1 MVAGRD
7 AGRVGLL
14 LRGRPIISHRPA
26 SRERESRATPAAS
39 PPAAS
44 APASGSEPEAAPPQS
59 KSVLVWLIETSG
71 WIGAVLL
78 VLSIYFVAK
87 VVHLYYDLRMEV
99 AAPPEILQQCET
111 LLKAKDFMGV
121 YKLVKGDDSFFSTVL
136 TAGLAELPQG
146 LVEARDAM
154 ERVGETLVVEME
166 TKISMLAVV
175 GTLGPMIGLLGTLK
189 GMIASFSAIAMSDT
203 QLKASQVAGG
213 ISEALVLTFE
223 GVGLAVPAIFF
234 FAVFRNKVSSISTAT
249 MLAADEF
256 IRRTNTLLRT
266 KPTTGPLHQVLRSW
280 TLWLPLHG
288 REYHCRDARLG
299 LGVRLSPPCR

>member
-1 MVAGRD
+1 MNRRPEWKRNLWWLGAVMAVWGYFCVVGPLSVIAQQAGKGK
-7 AGRVGLL
+7 AAA
-14 LRGRPIISHRPA
+14 PA
-26 SRERESRATPAAS
+26 PAAS
-39 PPAAS
+39 PPAA
-44 APASGSEPEAAPPQS
+44 APATPAAESEAAPPPS
-59 KSVLVWLIETSG
+59 KSVLIWLIETSG

-87 VVHLYYDLRMEV
+87 IVHLYTEMRMEV

-154 ERVGETLVVEME
+154 DRVGETLVVEME

-234 FAVFRNKVSSISTAT
+234 FAVFRNRVSSISTAT

-256 IRRTNTLLRT
+256 IRRTNTLLRS
-266 KPTTGPLHQVLRSW
+266 KPTTGPISTSQ
-280 TLWLPLHG
+280 G
-288 REYHCRDARLG
+288 
-299 LGVRLSPPCR
+299 

>member
-1 MVAGRD
+1 MNRRAEWKRNLWWLGAVLAVWGYFCAVGPLSVVAQQAAKGK
-7 AGRVGLL
+7 A
-14 LRGRPIISHRPA
+14 PA
-26 SRERESRATPAAS
+26 PAAA
-39 PPAAS
+39 PPAAAPT
-44 APASGSEPEAAPPQS
+44 APATGSEAEPAPAPS
-59 KSVLVWLIETSG
+59 KSVLIWLIETSG

-87 VVHLYYDLRMEV
+87 IVHLYSELRMEV

-154 ERVGETLVVEME
+154 DRVGETLIVEME

-234 FAVFRNKVSSISTAT
+234 FAVFRNRVSSISTAT

-256 IRRTNTLLRT
+256 IRRTNTLLRS
-266 KPTTGPLHQVLRSW
+266 KPTTGPI
-280 TLWLPLHG
+280 
-288 REYHCRDARLG
+288 
-299 LGVRLSPPCR
+299 SPSQS

>member
-1 MVAGRD
+1 VWGYCWAIGPIAVD
-7 AGRVGLL
+7 AQEAKGKAAA
-14 LRGRPIISHRPA
+14 PA
-26 SRERESRATPAAS
+26 PAAA
-39 PPAAS
+39 PAA
-44 APASGSEPEAAPPQS
+44 APTSTSEPEAAPPPS

-87 VVHLYYDLRMEV
+87 IVHLYYDMRMEV

-256 IRRTNTLLRT
+256 IRRTNALLRA
-266 KPTTGPLHQVLRSW
+266 KPTTGPMGP
-280 TLWLPLHG
+280 TTG
-288 REYHCRDARLG
+288 
-299 LGVRLSPPCR
+299 

>member
-1 MVAGRD
+1 MKRQPEWKRNLWWLGMVVSVWGYFVAIGPLSVD
-7 AGRVGLL
+7 AQQAAKGK
-14 LRGRPIISHRPA
+14 PA
-26 SRERESRATPAAS
+26 PAPAATP
-39 PPAAS
+39 PAPV
-44 APASGSEPEAAPPQS
+44 PAGGAESEAAPPPS

-111 LLKAKDFMGV
+111 LLKSKDFMGV

-266 KPTTGPLHQVLRSW
+266 KPTTGPIGSSQ
-280 TLWLPLHG
+280 G
-288 REYHCRDARLG
+288 Q
-299 LGVRLSPPCR
+299 

>member
-1 MVAGRD
+1 MNRQRDWKRSLWWLGALVAVWGYFAAVGPISVSAQQ
-7 AGRVGLL
+7 AGK
-14 LRGRPIISHRPA
+14 A
-26 SRERESRATPAAS
+26 KAPAAS
-39 PPAAS
+39 PPAA
-44 APASGSEPEAAPPQS
+44 PAASSEGSESEAAPPPS

-87 VVHLYYDLRMEV
+87 VVHLYYDMRMEV

-111 LLKAKDFMGV
+111 LLKTKDFMGV

-189 GMIASFSAIAMSDT
+189 GMISSFSAIAMSDT

-234 FAVFRNKVSSISTAT
+234 FAVFRNRVSSISTAT

-256 IRRTNTLLRT
+256 IRRTNALLRA
-266 KPTTGPLHQVLRSW
+266 KPTTGPAGGS
-280 TLWLPLHG
+280 
-288 REYHCRDARLG
+288 
-299 LGVRLSPPCR
+299 SPG

>member
-1 MVAGRD
+1 MRIAMNRHPDWKRSLWWLAAAVAVWGYFCAVGPFAVD
-7 AGRVGLL
+7 AQQDAKGKAA
-14 LRGRPIISHRPA
+14 PA
-26 SRERESRATPAAS
+26 PAAG
-39 PPAAS
+39 PPAA
-44 APASGSEPEAAPPQS
+44 APAQGGSESESKPPES
-59 KSVLVWLIETSG
+59 KSVLEWLIVTSG

-87 VVHLYYDLRMEV
+87 IVHLYTEMRMEV

-189 GMIASFSAIAMSDT
+189 GMIASFSAIALSDT

-234 FAVFRNKVSSISTAT
+234 FAVFRNRVSSISTAT

-256 IRRTNTLLRT
+256 VRRTNTLLRT
-266 KPTTGPLHQVLRSW
+266 KPATGPI
-280 TLWLPLHG
+280 G
-288 REYHCRDARLG
+288 
-299 LGVRLSPPCR
+299 PPPT

>member
-1 MVAGRD
+1 MNRHAERKRSLLTLGVVLAAWALCCVTGPVVAQQ
-7 AGRVGLL
+7 
-14 LRGRPIISHRPA
+14 PA
-26 SRERESRATPAAS
+26 KNGAAAPAPAAANPPAAAPAATPA
-39 PPAAS
+39 PAGTAES
-44 APASGSEPEAAPPQS
+44 EAKPAES
-59 KSVLVWLIETSG
+59 KSVLFWLIETSG
-71 WIGAVLL
+71 WIGVVLL
-78 VLSIYFVAK
+78 ILSIYFVAK
-87 VVHLYYDLRMEV
+87 IVHLYIEMRMEV

-111 LLKAKDFMGV
+111 LLKSKDFMGV

-189 GMIASFSAIAMSDT
+189 GMISSFSAIALSDT

-234 FAVFRNKVSSISTAT
+234 FAVFRNRVQSISTAT

-256 IRRTNTLLRT
+256 IRRTNALLRA
-266 KPTTGPLHQVLRSW
+266 KPATGPIGSN
-280 TLWLPLHG
+280 PG
-288 REYHCRDARLG
+288 
-299 LGVRLSPPCR
+299 

>member
-1 MVAGRD
+1 MRTNMNRNRD
-7 AGRVGLL
+7 WKRSVWWLGVMLAVWGYFSAVGPLSV
-14 LRGRPIISHRPA
+14 IAQQAAKAKPA
-26 SRERESRATPAAS
+26 APPAAS

-59 KSVLVWLIETSG
+59 KSVLIWLIETSG

-146 LVEARDAM
+146 LIEASDAM

-203 QLKASQVAGG
+203 QLKASEVAGG
-213 ISEALVLTFE
+213 ISEALLLTFE
-223 GVGLAVPAIFF
+223 GVGLSVPAIYY
-234 FAVFRNKVSSISTAT
+234 FAVFRNRVSSISVNT
-249 MLAADEF
+249 LLEADEF
-256 IRRTNTLLRT
+256 LRRVSN
-266 KPTTGPLHQVLRSW
+266 
-280 TLWLPLHG
+280 
-288 REYHCRDARLG
+288 A
-299 LGVRLSPPCR
+299 

>member
-1 MVAGRD
+1 MIRQQNWKRSVWWLGVLLAVWGYFVVLGPHSVD
-7 AGRVGLL
+7 AQQGGK
-14 LRGRPIISHRPA
+14 GKAAPA
-26 SRERESRATPAAS
+26 PAAS
-39 PPAAS
+39 PPAA
-44 APASGSEPEAAPPQS
+44 PAEPTTSESQSPAPQS
-59 KSVLVWLIETSG
+59 ESVLVWLIKTSG

-87 VVHLYYDLRMEV
+87 IVHLYYDMRMEV

-111 LLKAKDFMGV
+111 LLKTKDFMGV

-189 GMIASFSAIAMSDT
+189 GMISSFSAIAMSDT

-234 FAVFRNKVSSISTAT
+234 FALFRNRVSSISTAT

-266 KPTTGPLHQVLRSW
+266 KATTGPIGS
-280 TLWLPLHG
+280 TPG
-288 REYHCRDARLG
+288 
-299 LGVRLSPPCR
+299 

>member
-1 MVAGRD
+1 MNRHPDWKRSLWWLGVAVAVWGYFCAVGQLAVNAQQD
-7 AGRVGLL
+7 AKGKAA
-14 LRGRPIISHRPA
+14 PA
-26 SRERESRATPAAS
+26 PAAN
-39 PPAAS
+39 PAPAA
-44 APASGSEPEAAPPQS
+44 PAGSESEPAKAPES
-59 KSVLVWLIETSG
+59 KSVLEWLIVTSG

-87 VVHLYYDLRMEV
+87 IVHLYTEMRMEV

-189 GMIASFSAIAMSDT
+189 GMIASFSAIALSDT

-234 FAVFRNKVSSISTAT
+234 FAVFRNRVSSISTAT

-266 KPTTGPLHQVLRSW
+266 KAPAGGPMTPPTT
-280 TLWLPLHG
+280 
-288 REYHCRDARLG
+288 
-299 LGVRLSPPCR
+299 

>member
-1 MVAGRD
+1 MNRNRD
-7 AGRVGLL
+7 WKRSVWWLGVMLAVWGYFCAVGPLSVIAQQAAK
-14 LRGRPIISHRPA
+14 GKAAP
-26 SRERESRATPAAS
+26 PAAS

-266 KPTTGPLHQVLRSW
+266 KPTTGPIGASQ
-280 TLWLPLHG
+280 G
-288 REYHCRDARLG
+288 
-299 LGVRLSPPCR
+299 

>member
-1 MVAGRD
+1 MTRQPDWKRSLWWLGVAIAVWGYF
-7 AGRVGLL
+7 AAVGPLSVNAQQAAK
-14 LRGRPIISHRPA
+14 GKA
-26 SRERESRATPAAS
+26 SAPAAS
-39 PPAAS
+39 PPP
-44 APASGSEPEAAPPQS
+44 APAQSGGSESEAAPPPS
-59 KSVLVWLIETSG
+59 ESVLVWLIKTSG

-87 VVHLYYDLRMEV
+87 IVHLYYDMRMEV

-111 LLKAKDFMGV
+111 LLKTKDFMGV

-189 GMIASFSAIAMSDT
+189 GMISSFSAIAMSDT

-234 FAVFRNKVSSISTAT
+234 FALFRNRVSSISTAT

-266 KPTTGPLHQVLRSW
+266 KATTGPIGS
-280 TLWLPLHG
+280 TPG
-288 REYHCRDARLG
+288 
-299 LGVRLSPPCR
+299 

>member
-1 MVAGRD
+1 MKRQPDWKRGWWCLAAMLAVWAYCWAIGPIAVD
-7 AGRVGLL
+7 AQEAKGKAAA
-14 LRGRPIISHRPA
+14 PA
-26 SRERESRATPAAS
+26 PAAPTS
-39 PPAAS
+39 T
-44 APASGSEPEAAPPQS
+44 SEPEAAPPPS

-87 VVHLYYDLRMEV
+87 IVHLYYDMRMEV

-111 LLKAKDFMGV
+111 LLKANDFMGV

-166 TKISMLAVV
+166 TKISMLAVI

-234 FAVFRNKVSSISTAT
+234 FAVFRNRVSSISTAT

-266 KPTTGPLHQVLRSW
+266 KPTTPMGS
-280 TLWLPLHG
+280 
-288 REYHCRDARLG
+288 
-299 LGVRLSPPCR
+299 SPG

>member
-1 MVAGRD
+1 MNRHPDWKRSLWWLGVAVGVWGYFCAVGPLAVNAQQD
-7 AGRVGLL
+7 AKGKGA
-14 LRGRPIISHRPA
+14 PA
-26 SRERESRATPAAS
+26 PAAN
-39 PPAAS
+39 PAPAA
-44 APASGSEPEAAPPQS
+44 PAQGGSESEPAKPPES
-59 KSVLVWLIETSG
+59 KSVLEWLIVTSG

-87 VVHLYYDLRMEV
+87 IVHLYTEMRMEV
-99 AAPPEILQQCET
+99 SAPPEILQQCET

-234 FAVFRNKVSSISTAT
+234 FAVFRNRVSSISTAT

-266 KPTTGPLHQVLRSW
+266 KAPAGPMSPPTT
-280 TLWLPLHG
+280 
-288 REYHCRDARLG
+288 
-299 LGVRLSPPCR
+299 

>member
-1 MVAGRD
+1 MIRHRDWRRSWWSLAAVLAVWGYFCAVGPYSTFAQGAKGKAAAPAPVA
-7 AGRVGLL
+7 A
-14 LRGRPIISHRPA
+14 
-26 SRERESRATPAAS
+26 
-39 PPAAS
+39 PPAAAPGTP
-44 APASGSEPEAAPPQS
+44 APAAGSEGGEATPPPS

-71 WIGAVLL
+71 WIGVILL

-87 VVHLYYDLRMEV
+87 IVHLYTEMRMEV

-146 LVEARDAM
+146 LIEARDAM
-154 ERVGETLVVEME
+154 DRVGETLVVEME

-189 GMIASFSAIAMSDT
+189 GMISSFSAIAMSDT
-203 QLKASQVAGG
+203 QLKASAVAGG

-223 GVGLAVPAIFF
+223 GIGLAVPAIFF
-234 FAVFRNKVSSISTAT
+234 FAVFRNRVSSISTAT

-266 KPTTGPLHQVLRSW
+266 KPTAGPIGS
-280 TLWLPLHG
+280 
-288 REYHCRDARLG
+288 
-299 LGVRLSPPCR
+299 SPA

>member
-1 MVAGRD
+1 MKRQYTWQQAVCSLTVFIAIW
-7 AGRVGLL
+7 AILN
-14 LRGRPIISHRPA
+14 
-26 SRERESRATPAAS
+26 
-39 PPAAS
+39 
-44 APASGSEPEAAPPQS
+44 SGSLPRVFAADPPKNEKPAVPNANAANAAAPTAEPEAKPAENES
-59 KSVLVWLIETSG
+59 MLVWLIKTSG

-87 VVHLYYDLRMEV
+87 VVHMFSELRLEI
-99 AAPPEILQQCET
+99 AAPTEIVQQCEN

-121 YKLVKGDDSFFSTVL
+121 YKLAKGDDSFFSTVL

-166 TKISMLAVV
+166 RKISMLAVI
-175 GTLGPMIGLLGTLK
+175 GSLGPMIGLLGTLK

-223 GVGLAVPAIFF
+223 GVGLSVPAIYF
-234 FAVFRNKVSSISTAT
+234 FAVFRNRVASISTQT

-256 IRRTNTLLRT
+256 IRRTNALLRAKT
-266 KPTTGPLHQVLRSW
+266 P
-280 TLWLPLHG
+280 
-288 REYHCRDARLG
+288 A
-299 LGVRLSPPCR
+299 PPGSTPG

>member
-1 MVAGRD
+1 MRTNMNRNRD
-7 AGRVGLL
+7 WKRSVWWLGVMLAVWGYFCAVGPLSVIAQQAAK
-14 LRGRPIISHRPA
+14 GKAAP
-26 SRERESRATPAAS
+26 PAAS

-44 APASGSEPEAAPPQS
+44 APASSEPEAAPPQS

-87 VVHLYYDLRMEV
+87 IVHLYYDMRMEV

-256 IRRTNTLLRT
+256 IRRTNALLRA
-266 KPTTGPLHQVLRSW
+266 KPTTGPMGP
-280 TLWLPLHG
+280 TTG
-288 REYHCRDARLG
+288 
-299 LGVRLSPPCR
+299 

>member
-1 MVAGRD
+1 MNRRPEWKRSLWWLGAVVAVWGYFC
-7 AGRVGLL
+7 AVGPLSVL
-14 LRGRPIISHRPA
+14 AQQGA
-26 SRERESRATPAAS
+26 KGKAPAAAPVAA
-39 PPAAS
+39 PPAAAPG
-44 APASGSEPEAAPPQS
+44 APAAGSETEAAPAPS
-59 KSVLVWLIETSG
+59 KSVLIWLIETSG

-87 VVHLYYDLRMEV
+87 IVHLYMEMRMEI

-111 LLKAKDFMGV
+111 LLKSKDFMGV

-154 ERVGETLVVEME
+154 DRVGETLVVEME

-234 FAVFRNKVSSISTAT
+234 FALFRNRVSSISTAT

-256 IRRTNTLLRT
+256 IRRTNTLLRS
-266 KPTTGPLHQVLRSW
+266 KPTTGPIGS
-280 TLWLPLHG
+280 
-288 REYHCRDARLG
+288 
-299 LGVRLSPPCR
+299 SPG

>member
-1 MVAGRD
+1 MNRRAEWKRNLWWLGAVMAVWGYFCAVGPLSVVAQQAAKGK
-7 AGRVGLL
+7 A
-14 LRGRPIISHRPA
+14 PA
-26 SRERESRATPAAS
+26 PAPVATPPAAAPGTPAA
-39 PPAAS
+39 
-44 APASGSEPEAAPPQS
+44 GSETEAAPAPS
-59 KSVLVWLIETSG
+59 KSVLIWLIETSG

-87 VVHLYYDLRMEV
+87 IVHLYTEMRMEV

-154 ERVGETLVVEME
+154 DRVGETLIVEME

-189 GMIASFSAIAMSDT
+189 GMIASFSAIALSDT

-234 FAVFRNKVSSISTAT
+234 FALFRNRVSSISTAT

-256 IRRTNTLLRT
+256 IRRTNTLLRS
-266 KPTTGPLHQVLRSW
+266 KPTT
-280 TLWLPLHG
+280 
-288 REYHCRDARLG
+288 
-299 LGVRLSPPCR
+299 SPIGSSPT